1 MWKQLLRGQAW
12 ALQTY
17 PMGLPIDKPI
27 ATEVLFYVLTIAT
40 QRSNE
45 LIPRSLPKHKAA
57 TPFSKPPLPRSPA
70 FCTVGVGR
78 AVADFVPNSRFC
90 RILAFSGLSQHVA
103 SLPLLP
109 SPTPPFHEFLAPS
122 SLHCQAAQET
132 WTLLGFCWADLVYW
146 GLSQGSAS
154 TAKWPKGQFF
164 HWDPGP
170 TFNICYVTLIYTHAH
185 TIYMYIFTHIHTR
198 TIYVYVKYV
207 CIYIYVT

>member
-1 MWKQLLRGQAW
+1 MWKQLLRGQGW

-45 LIPRSLPKHKAA
+45 LIPRSPPKHKAA
-57 TPFSKPPLPRSPA
+57 TAFSEPPLPRSPA
-70 FCTVGVGR
+70 FCTTRVGR

-90 RILAFSGLSQHVA
+90 RIPAFSGLSQHVA

-109 SPTPPFHEFLAPS
+109 PPTPPFHEFLAPS

-132 WTLLGFCWADLVYW
+132 WTLLGFCWADWVYW
-146 GLSQGSAS
+146 DLSQGSAS
-154 TAKWPKGQFF
+154 TAKWPKGSSFTEIL
-164 HWDPGP
+164 GP
-170 TFNICYVTLIYTHAH
+170 LLYIGYVT
-185 TIYMYIFTHIHTR
+185 
-198 TIYVYVKYV
+198 
-207 CIYIYVT
+207 